1 MTSVMS
7 RILSEQKSAAEL
19 LLSGHPDQRGL
30 RSCIADWVAEEVME
44 MQAYD
49 AFLNQKR
56 VAMPDSGFEVESL
69 NPKLFDWQSVIT
81 KWALRKGRASLFAG
95 CGMGKTAMQL
105 EWARHVVQKIERSVL
120 VLAPLAVAEQT
131 CSEGDKFDIG
141 VTLCRHRDDVRAG
154 INITNYEM
162 LHEFD
167 PSVFGGVVLDESS
180 ILKDH
185 TSKTRQA
192 ITDAFLATPYRLCCS
207 ATPAPND
214 WMELATHA
222 EFMGAMKRAEMLS
235 MFFVH
240 DGGDTSKW
248 RLKGH
253 AADDFWKWVCSW
265 AVMIQKPSDIGFSD
279 EGFELP
285 PIERIQLTV
294 ESEWDSGSLFPV
306 EAKTLDE
313 RRSARRSS
321 MRDRVRLAADKVNA
335 TKEPFIVWCDLN
347 AESEA
352 LTAAIPDAVEVT
364 GSDSNAVKAKAM
376 ADFSCGRV
384 RVLVSKP
391 SICGYGMNWQHCANM
406 AFVGLSDSFEQ
417 VYQAE
422 RRCWR
427 FGQKRPV
434 TSYVITSEAEGAV
447 VRNQER
453 KLADFELMSARM
465 VGHMRTEMQ
474 GELGVSHR
482 ARTAYNPQME
492 MRIPE
497 WLKEIA

>member
-1 MTSVMS
+1 ME
-7 RILSEQKSAAEL
+7 RILQEQRSAAEL
-19 LLSGHPDQRGL
+19 LLAGHPDERGL
-30 RSCIADWVAEEVME
+30 RLCVADWVMEEVME
-44 MQAYD
+44 KQVYES
-49 AFLNQKR
+49 FLGGKR
-56 VAMPDSGFEVESL
+56 FSMPDSGFQVGDL
-69 NPKLFDWQSVIT
+69 NPKLFDWQAVIT
-81 KWALRKGRASLFAG
+81 RWALRKGRASLFAG

-105 EWARHVVQKIERSVL
+105 EWANQVVRKLDRPVL
-120 VLAPLAVAEQT
+120 VLAPLAVADQT
-131 CSEGDKFDIG
+131 CSEGDKFEIP

-192 ITDAFLATPYRLCCS
+192 ITESFSGTPYRLCCS

-253 AADDFWKWVCSW
+253 AADEFWKWVCSW

-279 EGFELP
+279 DGFDLP

-294 ESEWDSGSLFPV
+294 ESRWDSGQLFPV
-306 EAKTLDE
+306 EAKTFSLQ
-313 RRSARRSS
+313 
-321 MRDRVRLAADKVNA
+321 DRVRLAAERVNS
-335 TKEPFIVWCDLN
+335 TKEPFLVWCDLN

-352 LTAAIPDAVEVT
+352 LSAAIPDAVEVT
-364 GSDSNAVKAKAM
+364 GSDSNSVKAKAM
-376 ADFSCGRV
+376 ADFSAGRV
-384 RVLVSKP
+384 RALVSKP
-391 SICGYGMNWQHCANM
+391 SICGYGMNWQHCADM

-427 FGQKRPV
+427 FGQKRKV

-453 KLADFELMSARM
+453 KLADFERMSARM
-465 VGHMRTEMQ
+465 VAHMRTEMQ
-474 GELGVSHR
+474 RELGVSHR
-482 ARTAYNPQME
+482 ARQSYDPQME
-492 MRIPE
+492 MTIPE